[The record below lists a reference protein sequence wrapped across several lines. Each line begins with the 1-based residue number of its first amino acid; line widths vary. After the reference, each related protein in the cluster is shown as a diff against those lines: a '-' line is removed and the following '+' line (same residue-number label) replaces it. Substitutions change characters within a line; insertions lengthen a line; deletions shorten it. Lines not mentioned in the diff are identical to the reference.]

1 MTGGYLLD
9 TSVVLT
15 MAQGTGVAHE
25 LQRFPPAPTA
35 ISIVTEAELRA
46 GLNTVSGQVRLA
58 RMAVLE
64 RLLVMYEPLPFD
76 RAVAQAYGR
85 VHLAVV
91 EAGRKPRG
99 RLADLV
105 IAATAVAH
113 DLTLVTA
120 DVDDVAGLEPL
131 VRVLRLPLADP
142 SPDDRP
148 GSR

>member
-1 MTGGYLLD
+1 MNGGYLLD

-15 MAQGTGVAHE
+15 MAQGTGVARE
-25 LQRFPPAPTA
+25 LERVPSAPTA

-46 GLNTVSGQVRLA
+46 GLNTASGHVRLA

-64 RLLVMYEPLPFD
+64 RLLIVYDPLPFD

-99 RLADLV
+99 RLADLF

-113 DLTLVTA
+113 DLTLVTVN
-120 DVDDVAGLEPL
+120 VDDFVGLEPL
-131 VRVLRLPLADP
+131 VRVLRFPMAGP
-142 SPDDRP
+142 SPDDGP
-148 GSR
+148 GSH